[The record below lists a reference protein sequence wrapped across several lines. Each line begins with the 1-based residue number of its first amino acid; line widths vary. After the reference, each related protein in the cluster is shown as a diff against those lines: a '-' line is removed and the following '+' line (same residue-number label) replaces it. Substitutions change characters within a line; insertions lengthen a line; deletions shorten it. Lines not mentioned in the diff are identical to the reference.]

1 MLDKW
6 LEWCIFM
13 RVSKDVPVLRLP
25 ISNYDEVRRMR
36 NSQLVCVLRSAV
48 LSPDKVRR
56 FRPAPPADY
65 DAYRVRIEVESV
77 CIDLLTNGKPVFC
90 CSFESAETY

>member
-36 NSQLVCVLRSAV
+36 NSQLVC
-48 LSPDKVRR
+48 
-56 FRPAPPADY
+56 PAPPADY